1 MQYNQFTVVGMGR
14 EATAT
19 FKRDAMK
26 TLPGL
31 FNRLGQMA
39 ASGATGAELF
49 KAFNAAAAA
58 RIRRSRAARSFRA
71 ILGRTPVT
79 MIHSLRREPRSTGS
93 EKGGDD
99 SGGGG
104 DGDDPDDSD
113 LPPRQR
119 SEVEYLRSLTGRKG
133 GILEQTYRVS
143 LHKGGDAR

>member
-1 MQYNQFTVVGMGR
+1 MKYNQFAVVGIGT

-71 ILGRTPVT
+71 ILGRTHVT
-79 MIHSLRREPRSTGS
+79 MIHSLRREPRSAGS
-93 EKGGDD
+93 EKNGDD

-104 DGDDPDDSD
+104 DGDDPDDD

-119 SEVEYLRSLTGRKG
+119 SEIEYLRSLTGRKG
-133 GILEQTYRVS
+133 GILEQTYRAS
-143 LHKGGDAR
+143 LLGGEAR

>member
-1 MQYNQFTVVGMGR
+1 MKYNQFTVVDIGT

-19 FKRDAMK
+19 FKRDTMK

-31 FNRLGQMA
+31 FSRLGQMA

-71 ILGRTPVT
+71 ILGRTHVT
-79 MIHSLRREPRSTGS
+79 MIHSLRREPRSA
-93 EKGGDD
+93 
-99 SGGGG
+99 GGGG
-104 DGDDPDDSD
+104 DDDDGDSD

-119 SEVEYLRSLTGRKG
+119 SEIEYLRSLTGRKG
-133 GILEQTYRVS
+133 GILERTYRLS
-143 LHKGGDAR
+143 LLAGGVAR